1 MKIFGTCFVS
11 LAFLWSYLASI
22 TLAEKTLLNSKFQEQ
37 CNGIY
42 SKSESGGSLNP
53 AIYINWTQPWDV
65 ENEIEVLIFRWKDIQ
80 QIGKTKENNEKAYI
94 CDYDA
99 AYTYH
104 FCEPE
109 QVGLYIWNATSAK
122 TVRSQI
128 VSSYP
133 TNIVYDISHSGYYC
147 IWTHSLKDKPYQA
160 LVNWQNAYGNLPA
173 SQYPRLPLSGGITIA
188 YSAILALWMFFRF
201 QYKNSIVPA
210 QRVLLFV
217 FVFSCITQ
225 ALTSIILDTKNL
237 RDRTSFTWI
246 SEFIISVIFSLEKL
260 FDFILLLVF
269 SWGYTSY
276 SPKITERLMKQH
288 SLPLIF
294 LFLSLFSVKFFGI
307 SIQSIHLGLWYG
319 VFLIIAVSSSLVLLY
334 QALLYFPTTLQA
346 MIEKEFV
353 LLHNN
358 FKVLRISA
366 TITMILNAAF
376 GLVAFALCFKTNH
389 SSSSKIWKFRWF
401 FMDGWMDALHLI
413 CLSLLAF
420 LWRPSPKNRELD
432 PHGLNY
438 PDFDPRLEEELHLIQ
453 EDINLP

>member
-1 MKIFGTCFVS
+1 MKILKTCFAN
-11 LAFLWSYLASI
+11 LALLLGFFVSI
-22 TLAEKTLLNSKFQEQ
+22 TLAEKTLLNSKYREL

-53 AIYINWTQPWDV
+53 AIYINWTQPWDQ
-65 ENEIEVLIFRWKDIQ
+65 ENEIEVLIFRWKDIK
-80 QIGKTKENNEKAYI
+80 QIGKSKENGERVYL

-99 AYTYH
+99 AYTDH

-109 QVGLYIWNATSAK
+109 QIGFYIWNATSAK
-122 TVRSQI
+122 TVHSQI

-133 TNIVYDISHSGYYC
+133 TNIVYSINHSGYYC
-147 IWTHSLKDKPYQA
+147 IWTHSLKNKPYQA

-188 YSAILALWMFFRF
+188 YSVVLALWMFFRF
-201 QYKNSIVPA
+201 QYKNSIVPI
-210 QRVLLFV
+210 QGVLLF
-217 FVFSCITQ
+217 FFCFSCTTQ
-225 ALTSIILDTKNL
+225 ALTSIVLDTKNL
-237 RDRTSFTWI
+237 RDRTGFTWI
-246 SEFIISVIFSLEKL
+246 SEFIVSVIFSLEKVL
-260 FDFILLLVF
+260 DFVLLLIF
-269 SWGYTSY
+269 SWGYTRY

-288 SLPLIF
+288 GLPLGI

-319 VFLIIAVSSSLVLLY
+319 AFLIIAVSSSLVLLY
-334 QALLYFPTTLQA
+334 QSLIYFPSTLQA
-346 MIEKEFV
+346 MMEKRFT
-353 LLHNN
+353 LLHGNY
-358 FKVLRISA
+358 KVLRISA
-366 TITMILNAAF
+366 AMTMVLNTVF
-376 GLVAFALCFKTNH
+376 GLVAFAFCARTNH

-420 LWRPSPKNRELD
+420 LWRPSPRNLELD

-453 EDINLP
+453 EDINLT